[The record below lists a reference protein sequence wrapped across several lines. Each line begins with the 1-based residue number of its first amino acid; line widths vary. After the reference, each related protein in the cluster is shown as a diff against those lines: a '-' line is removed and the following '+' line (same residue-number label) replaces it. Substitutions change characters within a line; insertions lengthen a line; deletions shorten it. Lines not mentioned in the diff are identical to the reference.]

1 MMSAVKE
8 GFELLDCLGINR
20 EVQLLFSPVLWE
32 DTSGRL
38 IADYRDEKGRIG
50 DQEVLAVSKQKL
62 SACGNLHFSPAVP
75 ENVRVLYISDAII
88 HLIFMVQCKVK
99 RMDFAYSAF
108 LSTGSRMDKGQV
120 LQGIAQYPKEA
131 KIYTVFGHSI
141 IGRIKDCKL
150 QHWIKGLDCSF
161 RVKGNKVVSYFQGKE
176 FLLEVGEF
184 SLRKHLRQIGLRQ
197 TVSTCKPFDKNID
210 NFYLFNYF

>member
-1 MMSAVKE
+1 MNGVKE
-8 GFELLDCLGINR
+8 GFELLDSLGINR
-20 EVQLLFSPVLWE
+20 EVQQLFSAVLRE
-32 DTSGRL
+32 DACGRL
-38 IADYRDEKGRIG
+38 IAEYRNEKGRVV

-62 SACGNLHFSPAVP
+62 ASFGILHFSPALP
-75 ENVRVLYISDAII
+75 ENVRVVFISDAII

-108 LSTGSRMDKGQV
+108 LSSGARMVRGLV
-120 LQGIAQYPKEA
+120 LQGLAQYPKGV

-141 IGRIKDCKL
+141 IGRIKDCKV

-161 RVKGNKVVSYFQGKE
+161 RVERNKVVAFFEDKE
-176 FLLEVGEF
+176 FWMSVGEF
-184 SLRKHLRQIGLRQ
+184 SLRNHLRQIGLRQ